1 MPDVDTLLTALAE
14 RARQLRLTVAVD
26 PSGLMERRLLA
37 EAIGESLGSAARTDT
52 ASAPPADTRIDGE
65 HLPERVRALTMGHYS
80 ILIGALGEDVGQSV
94 VHDQLRRWHNQAVIT
109 RSWLGARSDDLLL
122 VLVGPPRSGT
132 SDRWKRIA
140 QEIERNERVCRKLIW
155 LPPAELAERPASL
168 ETFLGRTCLARPWL
182 EVGDGQ
188 APEAGDGPAP
198 VGVQVALDALSD
210 LAADLAADLKNDPD
224 GRALTETTAREWL
237 DLLAREDLDREEM
250 LEALVKTL
258 MAVPKT
264 GPESSLETD
273 R

>member
-14 RARQLRLTVAVD
+14 RARQLGLTVAVD
-26 PSGLMERRLLA
+26 PPELMERRLLA

-52 ASAPPADTRIDGE
+52 ASAPPADTGIDGE
-65 HLPERVRALTMGHYS
+65 HLPERVRALAMGHHS
-80 ILIGALGEDVGQSV
+80 ILIGALGEDAGQSV
-94 VHDQLRRWHNQAVIT
+94 VQDRLRRWHNQAVIA

-122 VLVGPPRSGT
+122 ILVGPPRSGA

-155 LPPAELAERPASL
+155 LPSTELAERPASL
-168 ETFLGRTCLARPWL
+168 ETFIGRTCLARPW
-182 EVGDGQ
+182 
-188 APEAGDGPAP
+188 AEAGDSQAP
-198 VGVQVALDALSD
+198 VATQVALDALSD
-210 LAADLAADLKNDPD
+210 LAADLAADLENDPD

-237 DLLAREDLDREEM
+237 DLLAREDLDREDM

-258 MAVPKT
+258 MAVPDT
-264 GPESSLETD
+264 GPESSPETD

>member
-14 RARQLRLTVAVD
+14 RARWLGLTVALD
-26 PSGLMERRLLA
+26 PSELMERRLLA
-37 EAIGESLGSAARTDT
+37 EAIGESLGQDAKPDI
-52 ASAPPADTRIDGE
+52 PADTGIDGE
-65 HLPERVRALTMGHYS
+65 HLPERVRALAMGHHS
-80 ILIGALGEDVGQSV
+80 ILIGALGEDAGQSV
-94 VHDQLRRWHNQAVIT
+94 VQDRLRRWHNQAVIA

-122 VLVGPPRSGT
+122 VLVGPPRSGA

-168 ETFLGRTCLARPWL
+168 ETFLGRTCLARPWV
-182 EVGDGQ
+182 EAGDGQ
-188 APEAGDGPAP
+188 APVAA
-198 VGVQVALDALSD
+198 QVALDALSD
-210 LAADLAADLKNDPD
+210 LAADLAADLGNDPD

-258 MAVPKT
+258 MAVPES